1 MEKPGNIQMPS
12 GLAPPLDRELDP
24 FILTVFGA
32 SGDLTAKKLMP
43 ALYHLYLQ
51 EGMPKDFIIL
61 GCSRT
66 PLSRESFLYQ
76 MHEAV
81 RLHGRADM
89 SRWTDFA
96 SRFYYF
102 GLQYDDLGNF
112 LDLAQFLRDLDQR
125 HRMQGNLLFYLA
137 VPAPLVPVIAANLGG
152 SGLSREFEDGTGWA
166 RLLVEKPFGHDLESA
181 RELNRL
187 LLGSFKENQIFRLD
201 HYLAK
206 ETVQNIL
213 MFRFANAI
221 FEPVWNRQYIE
232 AVTIT
237 AAETIG
243 IEKRAGYY
251 EQAGVL
257 RDMFQ
262 NHLMQLL
269 ALSALEPP
277 ALFQGTQ
284 VQDEKTKVFRS
295 LQPFPVD
302 EWPGSLV
309 LGQYGP
315 GIVGGVAVRGYREE
329 PGVAPDSLTPT
340 FGALRIFLDN
350 WRWQGV
356 PFTLVS
362 GKRLA
367 EKRTEIVVRFKSIPY
382 SMFREV
388 IREPLPAN
396 RLTLGIQ
403 PEEIVTLQFQAKRPG
418 PAPELQSVS
427 MVFDY
432 RTGAGASLDAYEKVL
447 LACLQG
453 DHLLFWRQDG
463 LELCWAFLTPILNA
477 CETCTFRS
485 KRLEIYPAG
494 SEGPEEAGRLA
505 QLPHSKGEKRQKW
518 GIGGGKVQ

>member
-1 MEKPGNIQMPS
+1 MENNGTDRGPTTGTP
-12 GLAPPLDRELDP
+12 AADRELDP
-24 FILTVFGA
+24 FILIIFGA

-43 ALYHLYLQ
+43 ALYHLFLQ
-51 EGMPKDFIIL
+51 EGLPKNFIIL

-81 RLHGRADM
+81 RDHGSADL
-89 SRWTDFA
+89 SCWTDFA
-96 SRFYYF
+96 SRLYYF
-102 GLQYDDLGNF
+102 GLQYHDLNAF
-112 LDLAQFLRDLDQR
+112 LDLSQFLQDLDQR
-125 HRMQGNLLFYLA
+125 HRMQGNRIYYLA
-137 VPAPLVPVIAANLGG
+137 VPAPLVPAIAENLGG
-152 SGLSREFEDGTGWA
+152 SGLSREFEDGKGWA

-187 LLGSFKENQIFRLD
+187 LLRSFREEQIFRLD

-221 FEPVWNRQYIE
+221 FEPVWNRQFI
-232 AVTIT
+232 AGITIT

-277 ALFQGTQ
+277 ALFQGHQ

-295 LQPFPVD
+295 LRPFPVD

-315 GIVGGVAVRGYREE
+315 GIVEGQPARGYREE
-329 PGVAPDSLTPT
+329 PGVDPNSLTPT
-340 FGALRIFLDN
+340 FAAMQIFLDN

-367 EKRTEIVVRFKSIPY
+367 EKRTEIVVQFKSIPH
-382 SMFREV
+382 SMFRE
-388 IREPLPAN
+388 IMKKPIPPNL
-396 RLTLGIQ
+396 LTLGIQ
-403 PEEIVTLQFQAKRPG
+403 PEEIVTLKFQAKKPG
-418 PAPELQSVS
+418 PAADLQSVT

-432 RTGAGASLDAYEKVL
+432 RQGLGAPLDAYEKVL

-477 CETCTFRS
+477 CETCAIRS
-485 KRLEIYPAG
+485 DELYPYPAG
-494 SEGPEEAGRLA
+494 GWGPEEARRL
-505 QLPHSKGEKRQKW
+505 LEPDRL
-518 GIGGGKVQ
+518 

>member
-1 MEKPGNIQMPS
+1 MESTADHLENAVGIP
-12 GLAPPLDRELDP
+12 ALDRELDP
-24 FILTVFGA
+24 FILVIFGA

-66 PLSRESFLYQ
+66 ALSRESFLYQ

-81 RLHGRADM
+81 RVQESVDM
-89 SRWTDFA
+89 SCWTDFA
-96 SRFYYF
+96 SRLYYF
-102 GLQYDDLGNF
+102 GLQYHDRNAFRDLSQF
-112 LDLAQFLRDLDQR
+112 LQDLDLR
-125 HRMQGNLLFYLA
+125 HQMQGNRIFYLA
-137 VPAPLVPVIAANLGG
+137 VPASLVPVISANLGG
-152 SGLSREFEDGTGWA
+152 SGLSREYEDDRGWV
-166 RLLVEKPFGHDLESA
+166 RLLVEKPFGRDLESA

-187 LLGSFKENQIFRLD
+187 LLGSFHENQIFRLD

-269 ALSALEPP
+269 ALSALDPP
-277 ALFQGTQ
+277 ALFQGPQ

-295 LQPFPVD
+295 LRPFPVD
-302 EWPGSLV
+302 DWPASLV

-315 GIVGGVAVRGYREE
+315 GTVAGQAVRGYREE
-329 PGVAPDSLTPT
+329 SGVDPKSLTPT
-340 FGALRIFLDN
+340 FAAMKIFLDN

-367 EKRTEIVVRFKSIPY
+367 EKRTEIVVRFKSIPH
-382 SMFREV
+382 SMFREI
-388 IREPLPAN
+388 IREPIPSNL
-396 RLTLGIQ
+396 LTIGIQ
-403 PEEIVTLQFQAKRPG
+403 PEEIVTLKFQAKKPG
-418 PAPELQSVS
+418 PAPELQSVT

-432 RTGAGASLDAYEKVL
+432 RTDRGAPLDAYEKVL

-485 KRLEIYPAG
+485 ERLYPYPAG
-494 SEGPEEAGRLA
+494 GGGPAEAGSLLFRDR
-505 QLPHSKGEKRQKW
+505 G
-518 GIGGGKVQ
+518 